1 MNQQIVSNTIQE
13 INHYN
18 RVLEGNKRYV
28 QKKLSIDDQYFKKL
42 SQGQSPKYLLIGCSD
57 SRAPPN
63 ELTETD
69 PGEIFIHR
77 NIANLVIPTDL
88 NLNCVIQYAVE
99 HLNIHSIIVMGHTC
113 CGGIKAAM
121 KQDSVGGLLDLWLN
135 QIKIVYEKHQDLIES
150 LDNEDEKVNCLSS
163 LNIRAQVMN
172 IWKNPIIQKS
182 WQKGNPVMVHGW
194 LFRVETGYIEELL
207 IDSQT
212 PEEMSKVFA
221 LKFKLDSEKI
231 LQQQTTSQESPKNN
245 ARKRFQL
252 MQKKITQHLKQLKE
266 NNLGNEQ
273 IVELEQLRE
282 QVDNQQK
289 I

>member
-1 MNQQIVSNTIQE
+1 MNQQIVSNSIQE

-28 QKKLSIDDQYFKKL
+28 AKKLSEDPNYFKTL
-42 SQGQSPKYLLIGCSD
+42 SKGQSPKYLLIGCSD

-99 HLNIHSIIVMGHTC
+99 HLHIHNIVVMGHTC
-113 CGGIKAAM
+113 CGGVKAAM
-121 KQDSVGGLLDLWLN
+121 TQDSVGGLLDLWLN
-135 QIKIVYEKHQDLIES
+135 QIKLVYEKHADLIES
-150 LDNEDEKVNCLSS
+150 FVDENDKINCLSQ
-163 LNIRAQVMN
+163 LNVRAQVMN
-172 IWKNPIIQKS
+172 IWKNPIVQKA

-207 IDSQT
+207 IDQHT
-212 PEEMSKVFA
+212 PEEMCKVYA
-221 LKFKLDSEKI
+221 LKFKLESEKQ
-231 LQQQTTSQESPKNN
+231 LSKHVSPAGSPKNN
-245 ARKRFQL
+245 AKKRFL
-252 MQKKITQHLKQLKE
+252 NMQRKLIEHINQLKE
-266 NNLGNEQ
+266 NNITDQDGEIKEIGGFIESSKDL
-273 IVELEQLRE
+273 
-282 QVDNQQK
+282 
-289 I
+289 

>member
-1 MNQQIVSNTIQE
+1 MNQQIVSNSIQE
-13 INHYN
+13 ITHYN

-28 QKKLSIDDQYFKKL
+28 AKKLSTDEQYFKKL

-121 KQDSVGGLLDLWLN
+121 TQESVGGLLDLWLN
-135 QIKIVYEKHQDLIES
+135 QIKIVYEKHQDLIEQF
-150 LDNEDEKVNCLSS
+150 DNQDDKVNCLSQ
-163 LNIRAQVMN
+163 LNVRAQVMN

-212 PEEMSKVFA
+212 PEEMSKVYA
-221 LKFKLDSEKI
+221 LKFKLDSERI
-231 LQQQTTSQESPKNN
+231 LQKQASIQSSPRNN

-252 MQKKITQHLKQLKE
+252 MQKKIIQNLKNLKE
-266 NNLGNEQ
+266 NSKIEQ
-273 IVELEQLRE
+273 DIDPEQLRE
-282 QVDNQQK
+282 MVQDSQEL
-289 I
+289 

>member
-1 MNQQIVSNTIQE
+1 MNQQIVSNSIREFSQ
-13 INHYN
+13 YN

-28 QKKLSIDDQYFKKL
+28 EKKLTTDDQYFKKL
-42 SQGQSPKYLLIGCSD
+42 STGQSPKYLLIGCSD

-121 KQDSVGGLLDLWLN
+121 AQESVGGLLDLWLN

-150 LDNEDEKVNCLSS
+150 LENEEDRLDCLSQ
-163 LNIRAQVMN
+163 LNVRAQVMN

-182 WQKGNPVMVHGW
+182 WQKGNPIMVHGW

-212 PEEMSKVFA
+212 PYEMNKVFA
-221 LKFKLDSEKI
+221 LKFKLDSERI
-231 LQQQTTSQESPKNN
+231 LSKQTTPLGSPKNN
-245 ARKRFQL
+245 ARKRFQF
-252 MQKKITQHLKQLKE
+252 MQKKIIQHIKQQKE
-266 NNLGNEQ
+266 NTSRIEKISDLQQ
-273 IVELEQLRE
+273 ISELIQNCQEL
-282 QVDNQQK
+282 
-289 I
+289 